1 MKSFLCRLFIVSF
14 IVGIITFCNQY
25 GIGNIPKKP
34 MSRDELLFVVPCTI
48 LILVALSY
56 FFKEKQIDEKK
67 SRLRRVGKKATP
79 ALRHAQRP

>member
-48 LILVALSY
+48 LTLVALSY
-56 FFKEKQIDEKK
+56 FFKVKKIDEKNPG
-67 SRLRRVGKKATP
+67 SDESGKDDP
-79 ALRHAQRP
+79 RN